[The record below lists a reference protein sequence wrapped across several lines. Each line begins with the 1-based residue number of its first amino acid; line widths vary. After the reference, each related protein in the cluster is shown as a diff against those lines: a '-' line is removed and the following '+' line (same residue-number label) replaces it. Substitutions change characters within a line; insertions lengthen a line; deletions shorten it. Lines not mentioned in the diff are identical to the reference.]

1 MSGLRAFALACALV
15 LAGAGT
21 ALAQSPPSAD
31 VQRLSEVLAA
41 VDSDPALAGKAALER
56 YQAQQAIAALRGAR
70 SRDREHALWLAE
82 AYVAAARDAAQ
93 AEALAEQSRQLD
105 RERDQLLLEASRQQ
119 ADAAWREAD
128 RLRQAALAREEEAA
142 RLAVMQEQER
152 LANEQL
158 AAEAEAAN
166 AQASQAMKLADARA
180 KEIELA
186 RQQAELAAALEAEEG
201 TSSPPPVRKLGNRR
215 IYPLPGTA
223 FASGSDRLSPAAAGS
238 LRALAAEV
246 GGKRIRIEAHTDSQG
261 GDAANLALSQQ
272 RAAAVRKV
280 LSSAGVP
287 AARITAVGK
296 GETDPL
302 TDNGTAEGRARNR
315 RVEISLE

>member
-158 AAEAEAAN
+158 AAE
-166 AQASQAMKLADARA
+166 
-180 KEIELA
+180 
-186 RQQAELAAALEAEEG
+186 
-201 TSSPPPVRKLGNRR
+201 
-215 IYPLPGTA
+215 
-223 FASGSDRLSPAAAGS
+223 
-238 LRALAAEV
+238 V